1 MPFLWLDQ
9 APEQCGKEETR
20 KIVLF
25 RVWIIRTD
33 MSGAL
38 ALQELPPIT
47 AYLDLLEPS
56 VAQSHHQANSQHS
69 QQSPH
74 ANMQPTTV
82 PNPSE
87 SRPARSRR
95 ESLLPRSRA
104 VRTPPPSSIISA
116 VAPMNLVDLEE
127 ARTIESAV
135 GLAQR
140 ALEEAT
146 SFARHSANR
155 RSRERQRYQE
165 SSPPLS
171 RRSIEER
178 NNSGYGSRPTVLRP
192 GQSQSLYGWA
202 PLTASASQEATSSQ
216 AAPRTT
222 TSSSSFESLLRR
234 EILPPRAPSP
244 PRRRQPQANSANAAP
259 GSTPPPPRQPRQYSL
274 VGERVDR
281 GTGQSTSPYLS
292 PLPPRRW
299 QDWLDAM
306 NGLDDE
312 QEATTPVQ
320 PPAQTQRQPSSRGSR
335 TQSAS
340 AALLREAARS
350 SRKQPIEEAIKY
362 LTRIQDKGF
371 HWTIDE
377 AEGLI
382 SCIYGNKVPE
392 DCLDFITDTSTLY
405 VAPTSWLTAGSIY
418 TGAQYATHQK
428 PPPSATFRATDASTP
443 AGDGNS
449 DGDGSTG
456 QPSAP
461 AAAAAANDRK
471 EPEEHW
477 NVAVVIQEVDHA
489 RNRISGSMRAYD
501 VPDTQSPTG
510 TSSIN
515 TFWEGEIIDFHTNG
529 LETLNSIM
537 PSSARIDGNYW
548 KKLEP
553 FAGYSDSE
561 LSQKLTSKRF
571 LENLAENYV
580 LMRWKEQCFV
590 EPGSQDSG
598 LTITGFY
605 FVSLSRSTGH
615 IEGYYYDPHSAPYQ
629 RLELT
634 STPKRYFP
642 AYDFR

>member
-1 MPFLWLDQ
+1 
-9 APEQCGKEETR
+9 
-20 KIVLF
+20 
-25 RVWIIRTD
+25 

-69 QQSPH
+69 QQSQH
-74 ANMQPTTV
+74 ASMQPTTV

-87 SRPARSRR
+87 SRPTRSRR
-95 ESLLPRSRA
+95 EPLLPRPRA

-127 ARTIESAV
+127 ARTIENAV

-155 RSRERQRYQE
+155 RNRERQRYQE

-202 PLTASASQEATSSQ
+202 PLTASASQEAASSQ

-222 TSSSSFESLLRR
+222 NATTTTTTTTTTPPSPFESLLRR

-259 GSTPPPPRQPRQYSL
+259 GSTPPPPRQLSQYSL
-274 VGERVDR
+274 VSDR
-281 GTGQSTSPYLS
+281 GNRGTSQSTSPYLS

-320 PPAQTQRQPSSRGSR
+320 PPVQPQRQPSSRGR
-335 TQSAS
+335 IAQSATA
-340 AALLREAARS
+340 AALLREAMRS

-418 TGAQYATHQK
+418 KGAQYATHQK

-443 AGDGNS
+443 AANGSGN
-449 DGDGSTG
+449 GNGNGSTG
-456 QPSAP
+456 QP
-461 AAAAAANDRK
+461 AAAANDRK

-501 VPDTQSPTG
+501 VPDTQSPTR

-537 PSSARIDGNYW
+537 PSNTRIDENYW

-553 FAGYSDSE
+553 FAGHSDSE
-561 LSQKLTSKRF
+561 LAQKLTSKRF
-571 LENLAENYV
+571 LEDLAENYV

-590 EPGSQDSG
+590 EPASQDSG

-605 FVSLSRSTGH
+605 FVSLSRKTGN

-629 RLELT
+629 RLELVP
-634 STPKRYFP
+634 TPKRYFP

>member
-1 MPFLWLDQ
+1 MPP
-9 APEQCGKEETR
+9 ANSP
-20 KIVLF
+20 I
-25 RVWIIRTD
+25 
-33 MSGAL
+33 
-38 ALQELPPIT
+38 ELPPIT

-56 VAQSHHQANSQHS
+56 VAQSHHQANGQHS
-69 QQSPH
+69 QQSQH

-95 ESLLPRSRA
+95 EPLLPRSRA

-116 VAPMNLVDLEE
+116 IPPMNLVDLEE

-192 GQSQSLYGWA
+192 GQSPSLYGWA
-202 PLTASASQEATSSQ
+202 PLTAPFASQEATSSQ
-216 AAPRTT
+216 AAPRTAT

-234 EILPPRAPSP
+234 EVLPPRAPSP
-244 PRRRQPQANSANAAP
+244 PRRRQPQANPANAAP
-259 GSTPPPPRQPRQYSL
+259 GSTPPPSRPLRQYSL
-274 VGERVDR
+274 LGDR
-281 GTGQSTSPYLS
+281 SDRATTQSTSPYLS
-292 PLPPRRW
+292 QLPPRRW

-306 NGLDDE
+306 NGLDDD

-320 PPAQTQRQPSSRGSR
+320 PPAQPQRQPSTRSSRS
-335 TQSAS
+335 QNAN

-350 SRKQPIEEAIKY
+350 SRKQPIEEAIRY

-405 VAPTSWLTAGSIY
+405 VAPTSWLTAGSVY
-418 TGAQYATHQK
+418 TGAQYATAQK
-428 PPPSATFRATDASTP
+428 PPPSATFRATDAATP
-443 AGDGNS
+443 AGNGN
-449 DGDGSTG
+449 GSAS
-456 QPSAP
+456 Q

-477 NVAVVIQEVDHA
+477 NVTVVIQEVDHA

-510 TSSIN
+510 KSSIN

-537 PSSARIDGNYW
+537 PSNPRIDENYW
-548 KKLEP
+548 KKLDP

-561 LSQKLTSKRF
+561 LAQKLTSKRF
-571 LENLAENYV
+571 LEDLAENYV

-605 FVSLSRSTGH
+605 FVSLSRRTGH

-629 RLELT
+629 RLDLIP
-634 STPKRYFP
+634 TPKRFFP

>member
-1 MPFLWLDQ
+1 
-9 APEQCGKEETR
+9 
-20 KIVLF
+20 
-25 RVWIIRTD
+25 
-33 MSGAL
+33 MSGVL

-47 AYLDLLEPS
+47 AYLDLLEPPG
-56 VAQSHHQANSQHS
+56 VQSHHQGNSQHS
-69 QQSPH
+69 QQS
-74 ANMQPTTV
+74 NMQPTTV

-95 ESLLPRSRA
+95 EPLIPRSR
-104 VRTPPPSSIISA
+104 VGRTPPPSSIISA
-116 VAPMNLVDLEE
+116 IPPMNLVDLEE

-171 RRSIEER
+171 RRSTEER

-192 GQSQSLYGWA
+192 GQSPSLYGWA

-222 TSSSSFESLLRR
+222 TSSSTFENLVRR
-234 EILPPRAPSP
+234 ESLPPRAPSP
-244 PRRRQPQANSANAAP
+244 PRRRQPPANSVNAAP
-259 GSTPPPPRQPRQYSL
+259 GSTPPPSRPLRQYSL
-274 VGERVDR
+274 VGDRTDR
-281 GTGQSTSPYLS
+281 GVSQSTSPY

-312 QEATTPVQ
+312 QDVNVPLPPVIQTP
-320 PPAQTQRQPSSRGSR
+320 RQPSNRVSRA
-335 TQSAS
+335 QSTS
-340 AALLREAARS
+340 AALLRDAASRG
-350 SRKQPIEEAIKY
+350 RKQPIEEAIKY
-362 LTRIQDKGF
+362 LTRIQDRGF
-371 HWTIDE
+371 HWTIEE

-392 DCLDFITDTSTLY
+392 DCFDFITDTSTLY

-418 TGAQYATHQK
+418 TGAQYATQQK
-428 PPPSATFRATDASTP
+428 PPLSATLRATDASTP
-443 AGDGNS
+443 AANGN
-449 DGDGSTG
+449 GSAG
-456 QPSAP
+456 QP
-461 AAAAAANDRK
+461 AAAANERK
-471 EPEEHW
+471 DPEEHW
-477 NVAVVIQEVDHA
+477 NVTVVIQEVDHA

-537 PSSARIDGNYW
+537 PSNARIDENYW
-548 KKLEP
+548 KKLDP
-553 FAGYSDSE
+553 FVGYSDSQ
-561 LSQKLTSKRF
+561 LAQKLTSKKF
-571 LENLAENYV
+571 LEDLAENYV

-605 FVSLSRSTGH
+605 FVSLSRSTGQ

-634 STPKRYFP
+634 PTPKRYFP